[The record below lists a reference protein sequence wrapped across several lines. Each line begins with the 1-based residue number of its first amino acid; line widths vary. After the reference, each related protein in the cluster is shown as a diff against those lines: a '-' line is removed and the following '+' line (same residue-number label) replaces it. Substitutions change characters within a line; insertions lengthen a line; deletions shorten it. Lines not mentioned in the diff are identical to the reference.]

1 MSAQTSVRVLVGAL
15 ALIFCAE
22 NSKSA
27 GAEKPFCIEVI
38 DSASGRGVPLVE
50 LETMDNQLYV
60 TDSAGRAAF
69 SEPGQMGVPVWF
81 SMRSH
86 GYEFPLDG
94 FGMTGMRFTPRAGEK
109 AVVKAKRLNIA
120 ERIVRLTGPGIYRDS
135 VLLGEKVPLAEPL
148 GSGGVVGQD
157 SVQTAIYKGRIFWL
171 WGDTMRLSYPL
182 GNFRSA
188 CAWSEL
194 PGKGGLPPGHSDAD
208 RIVGATLGLPPSQ
221 GVDFHYY
228 TGKDGFAKEM
238 CPLEKKEG
246 VVWLF
251 GLCVVRDDAG
261 AEKLVAHY
269 ARRGG
274 LVKLFEHGI
283 AVFND
288 KTEIFER
295 AATLLLEE
303 KWRYPRGRAT
313 PVREGDTD
321 YIYFGE
327 AGLCIRVP
335 ARMKD
340 VLDPASYEAWTCAV
354 PGSRR
359 GNEAGQLRAEERPA
373 RLLTSAAT
381 EFVPRR
387 RADGTLDFA
396 WRKDAAPI
404 ESQDEAKWLKVGA
417 IKPEECRVTPE
428 DVATKQRV
436 TLHEGSVCWNEF
448 RKRWV
453 LIAVQHFG
461 KPSFLGEVWYA
472 ESAAPTG
479 PWKRAVKIVT
489 HDRYSF
495 YNPAQHAFFDVD
507 GGRLIHF
514 EGTYSHTFSGR
525 ENRTPHY
532 DYNQILYRLDLA
544 DPRLREA
551 QE

>member
-1 MSAQTSVRVLVGAL
+1 MSTPTTLRAFAAAL
-15 ALIFCAE
+15 ALILCEAFGIA
-22 NSKSA
+22 
-27 GAEKPFCIEVI
+27 AEKPFCIEVV
-38 DSASGRGVPLVE
+38 DSVTGRGVPMVE

-86 GYEFPLDG
+86 GYEFPTDG
-94 FGMTGMRFTPRAGEK
+94 FGMTGQRFTPTAGGC

-120 ERIVRLTGPGIYRDS
+120 ERLVRLTGQGIYRDT
-135 VLLGEKVPLAEPL
+135 VLLGEKPPLAEPL
-148 GSGGVVGQD
+148 TCGGVVGQD
-157 SVQTAIYKGRIFWL
+157 SVQTAVYRGRIFWL

-182 GNFRSA
+182 GNFRTA

-194 PGKGGLPPGHSDAD
+194 PGKGGLPPAQ
-208 RIVGATLGLPPSQ
+208 GANL
-221 GVDFHYY
+221 HYY
-228 TGKDGFAKEM
+228 VGKDGFAKEM

-251 GLCVVRDDAG
+251 GLCVVRDEAG
-261 AEKLVAHY
+261 DERLVAHY
-269 ARRGG
+269 ARRAG
-274 LVKLFEHGI
+274 LTKLLEHGI

-288 KTEIFER
+288 RTEIFER
-295 AATLLLEE
+295 AATLPLDE
-303 KWRYPRGRAT
+303 KWRFPRGRAT
-313 PVREGDTD
+313 PVRDGDTD
-321 YIYFGE
+321 CIYFGD

-335 ARMKD
+335 ARLKD
-340 VLDPASYEAWTCAV
+340 VIDPASYEAWTCA
-354 PGSRR
+354 GKL
-359 GNEAGQLRAEERPA
+359 A
-373 RLLTSAAT
+373 
-381 EFVPRR
+381 PRR
-387 RADGTLDFA
+387 HPDGSLNFA
-396 WRKDAAPI
+396 WCKDAGPI
-404 ESQDEAKWLKVGA
+404 ESQDEAKWLRLGT

-453 LIAVQHFG
+453 LIAVQQG
-461 KPSFLGEVWYA
+461 GRQSFLGEIWYA

-495 YNPAQHAFFDVD
+495 YNPAQHPFFDGD

-514 EGTYSHTFSGR
+514 EGTYSFTFSGR
-525 ENRTPHY
+525 ESRTPHY